1 MILLCLDAAVPRV
14 SVDVVIP
21 TRDTRELTLRAVAS
35 VMPDDGATPGVHC
48 IVVDNASSDGT
59 AEAVVAGFPSVT
71 VVRNETNVGYARAC
85 NEGAAAGQGELILFL
100 NSDAVARAG
109 AVDRLA
115 DALVALP
122 LHSAATGRL
131 VHLGTDTPQVGFALR
146 RFPTVSAQVALLVG
160 LERYWPS
167 NPISRKQLMLDFD
180 YDRTQDVE
188 AQPAGACLLVRRSVF
203 DALDGFDEEF
213 FYWFED
219 IDLVRRLRERG
230 PIRYVHDATFE
241 HAGGSTFAQ
250 WSRPQTIRARYEGLL
265 RYFAKHHPPR
275 ENAVLRLVVGTLA
288 GLRAVLGR
296 PFDRDRARAYAAVVR
311 MSIAPPPAPA
321 REAIA
326 PTGLADAVGDPR
338 PPVRS

>member
-1 MILLCLDAAVPRV
+1 M
-14 SVDVVIP
+14 
-21 TRDTRELTLRAVAS
+21 
-35 VMPDDGATPGVHC
+35 
-48 IVVDNASSDGT
+48 
-59 AEAVVAGFPSVT
+59 T

-241 HAGGSTFAQ
+241 HAGG
-250 WSRPQTIRARYEGLL
+250 E
-265 RYFAKHHPPR
+265 H
-275 ENAVLRLVVGTLA
+275 
-288 GLRAVLGR
+288 LRAVEPPADDPRTVRGAPPVLRKAPPAARERRAPPRRRDARGSPCRPRPAVRPRPRTRLRGR
-296 PFDRDRARAYAAVVR
+296 GADEHRAASGAGARSDRADRARGRRRRPAAACEELTQR
-311 MSIAPPPAPA
+311 
-321 REAIA
+321 
-326 PTGLADAVGDPR
+326 
-338 PPVRS
+338 